1 MTITEKWQGPAVCP
15 ARVVCL
21 ATKDKILK
29 EKKITMNFYYRK
41 ASLYFGTEID
51 QVIEKS

>member
-1 MTITEKWQGPAVCP
+1 MCP
-15 ARVVCL
+15 AGAVQIHLSSNQRQN
-21 ATKDKILK
+21 LK
-29 EKKITMNFYYRK
+29 GEKNHNEFLIQK